1 MSIQSVIVR
10 VIVVFAFTDE
20 QLRDSQ

>member
-1 MSIQSVIVR
+1 MSIQS